1 MAAGHTCDLLC
12 IDLDAAERVRRH
24 MPDLVTLADTVERAR
39 ALADPTRLSVL
50 LALRSGEELCG
61 CDLAW
66 ILGRSQA
73 LISHHLRALREAR
86 LVASRREARM
96 VFYSLTVEATAL
108 LDAVV
113 GSDVSA

>member
-1 MAAGHTCDLLC
+1 VAADDTCDLLC
-12 IDLDAAERVRRH
+12 IDLEAAERVRH
-24 MPDLVTLADTVERAR
+24 QLPHPALLAGIVGRAR
-39 ALADPTRLSVL
+39 GLADPTRLNVL
-50 LALRSGEELCG
+50 LALRNGEELCG

-108 LDAVV
+108 IDAVV
-113 GSDVSA
+113 GCEVSA